1 MGNTPKVALRH
12 YLMTTDTH
20 FDAAVRGD
28 EEALQ
33 NALQQSHAM
42 GGVEPQPHDPIK
54 KEAPVLQGLAG
65 SCVLAQTPS
74 SGGDRKRT
82 NAVSFGRAGVASAC
96 DAKCDAI
103 SANRIELLTRAVI
116 LVAGMNLAEAERAAV
131 LARVIADLTS
141 PTQRIPE

>member
-42 GGVEPQPHDPIK
+42 GRLEPQPHDPIK
-54 KEAPVLQGLAG
+54 KEAPVCRGLR
-65 SCVLAQTPS
+65 V
-74 SGGDRKRT
+74 
-82 NAVSFGRAGVASAC
+82 VAFERNPLKWRGQDS
-96 DAKCDAI
+96 
-103 SANRIELLTRAVI
+103 
-116 LVAGMNLAEAERAAV
+116 NL
-131 LARVIADLTS
+131 
-141 PTQRIPE
+141 